1 MHLIHWCYTIAV
13 CMLNLRVGTGGGG
26 GVQGFQL
33 KSRDFGQPVQGSA
46 LFRLASMIMLQSLHP
61 VGFS

>member
-26 GVQGFQL
+26 VQGFQL

-46 LFRLASMIMLQSLHP
+46 LSRLASMIMLQSLHP